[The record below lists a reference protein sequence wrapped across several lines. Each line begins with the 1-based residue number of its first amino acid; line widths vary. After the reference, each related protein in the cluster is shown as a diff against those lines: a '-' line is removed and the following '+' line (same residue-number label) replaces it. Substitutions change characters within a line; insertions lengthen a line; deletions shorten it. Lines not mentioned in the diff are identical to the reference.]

1 MDATNIFALI
11 GGMAAVTYA
20 TRGPVLALAGR
31 VEMPALVRHYLE
43 MAPSVA
49 MATLGISFILFPGGE
64 YGGVGSNAA
73 VYAGFVTLVVVYV
86 RRTVLLAAPV
96 GVGALNLFEWMLG

>member
-1 MDATNIFALI
+1 MDAPNIFALI
-11 GGMAAVTYA
+11 AGMAAVTYA

-31 VEMPALVRHYLE
+31 VEMPALIRHYLE

-49 MATLGISFILFPGGE
+49 LATLGVSFILFPGGE

-73 VYAGFVTLVVVYV
+73 VYAGVVTLVVVYV
-86 RRTVLLAAPV
+86 RRSVLLAAAV
-96 GVGALNLFEWMLG
+96 GVGALNLFQWILG